1 MQYLFQRE
9 GSNQF
14 NYGSQAQNNIAPK
27 FILWNSWDFYLLS
40 ELPFQTA
47 NAVKNEWILIWS
59 EYKGSC
65 FQGRCLGV
73 IMPGL
78 RTLVGLQKI
87 LKWVISVPQGQN
99 FLPMYTQT
107 GLLRAALGAFSE
119 LSEKLQHWQTIPF
132 HHEEAGRKK
141 HGNQIVWVCTFLLQV
156 PNFLFLNNNNKLSS
170 SKALGT
176 SVRIKLWTCVF
187 CKVIKKSGLQLSF
200 DNW

>member
-1 MQYLFQRE
+1 MDSNLVWIQRLLFPGQMPWCH
-9 GSNQF
+9 NAW
-14 NYGSQAQNNIAPK
+14 AQNTCGTATDTEVGDFCAPRAE
-27 FILWNSWDFYLLS
+27 FSPHVYPDRS
-40 ELPFQTA
+40 TESST
-47 NAVKNEWILIWS
+47 
-59 EYKGSC
+59 G
-65 FQGRCLGV
+65 CL
-73 IMPGL
+73 
-78 RTLVGLQKI
+78 
-87 LKWVISVPQGQN
+87 
-99 FLPMYTQT
+99 
-107 GLLRAALGAFSE
+107 SE